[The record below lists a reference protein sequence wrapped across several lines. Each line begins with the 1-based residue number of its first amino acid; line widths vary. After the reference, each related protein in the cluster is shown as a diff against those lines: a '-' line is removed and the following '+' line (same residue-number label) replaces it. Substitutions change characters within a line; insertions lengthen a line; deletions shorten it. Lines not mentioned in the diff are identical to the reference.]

1 MKFNSLIRSILFVC
15 LVVCSGILNSCDVF
29 NEDLPECRLSVKFKY
44 DYNMLST
51 DEFHTQVDQVT
62 LFIFDNDGK
71 YLFKQSA
78 EGNSLATGEFQM
90 DVQLPIGR
98 YKFMAWAGVHDSYE
112 ISTLTEG
119 VSTVTDVKLRLK
131 RDASLIIDKKLEP
144 LWYGEIIDVN
154 FTGTTNQTEVVNLIK
169 DTKRI
174 KCMFQNTASSNNDLL
189 LDNYKFEILSAN
201 GYLDYDNS
209 LLKDD
214 VLSYFP
220 YYTEQKS
227 NSIMII
233 ELNTLRLVPGND
245 ARFIITD
252 KTTSKSVLDIDLIDF
267 FSLVE
272 MEGNKWSEQEYFDRQ
287 SDYLIT
293 FYLKEPTVNESW
305 IAAQIV
311 INGWTL
317 YNQGEDIEPL

>member
-15 LVVCSGILNSCDVF
+15 LIVCSGILNSCDVF

-62 LFIFDNDGK
+62 LFIFDKEDK
-71 YLFKQSA
+71 FLFKQSA
-78 EGNSLATGEFQM
+78 EGTSLATGEYLM
-90 DVQLPIGR
+90 DVQLPVGQ

-112 ISTLTEG
+112 LSTLKEN
-119 VSTVTDVKLRLK
+119 VSTITDLKLLLK
-131 RDASLIIDKKLEP
+131 RDESLIIDKKLDP
-144 LWYGEIIDVN
+144 LWYGEIIDVD
-154 FTGTTNQTEVVNLIK
+154 FTGTSNQTEVVNLIK

-174 KCMFQNTASSNNDLL
+174 RCMFQNSASNNDDLL
-189 LDNYKFEILSAN
+189 LDNYTFEILSSN

-209 LLKDD
+209 LLKDE
-214 VLSYFP
+214 VLSYRP
-220 YYTEQKS
+220 YYVEQKN
-227 NSIMII
+227 NSTMIV
-233 ELNTLRLVPGND
+233 ELNTLRLVPGHD
-245 ARFIITD
+245 ARFIITE
-252 KTTSKSVLDIDLIDF
+252 KATATTVLDIDLIDF
-267 FSLVE
+267 FSLIE

-287 SDYLIT
+287 SEYLIT
-293 FYLKEPTVNESW
+293 FYLKDPSTSW

-317 YNQGEDIEPL
+317 YNQGEEVEF

>member
-1 MKFNSLIRSILFVC
+1 MKFNNLIRSIQFVC
-15 LVVCSGILNSCDVF
+15 LSACLGILNSCDVF

-62 LFIFDNDGK
+62 LFIFDKDEK
-71 YLFKQSA
+71 FLFKQSA
-78 EGNSLATGEFQM
+78 EGNSLATGEYLM
-90 DVQLPIGR
+90 DVQLPVGY

-112 ISTLTEG
+112 ISSLVAG
-119 VSTVTDVKLRLK
+119 VSTITDVKLRLK
-131 RDASLIIDKKLEP
+131 RDKSLIINTKLEP

-154 FTGTTNQTEVVNLIK
+154 FTGTSNQTEVINLIK
-169 DTKRI
+169 DTKKI
-174 KCMFQNTASSNNDLL
+174 KCMFQNAASSNNDLL
-189 LDNYKFEILSAN
+189 LDNYKFEILSSN
-201 GYLDYDNS
+201 GYLDYDNA

-214 VLSYFP
+214 VLSYYP
-220 YYTEQKS
+220 YYVEQKS
-227 NSIMII
+227 NSIMIV
-233 ELNTLRLVPGND
+233 ELNTLRLVPGHD
-245 ARFIITD
+245 ARFVITEKATA
-252 KTTSKSVLDIDLIDF
+252 KTVLDIDLIDF

-293 FYLKEPTVNESW
+293 FFIKDPEESW

-311 INGWTL
+311 INGWTI
-317 YNQGEDIEPL
+317 YKQGEDIEPL